1 MITGGRESWGRW
13 LRVDERGLLIVL
25 YASVVVAA
33 VCMYLFQPVTAILL
47 MLPLLVGALTLSPRH
62 IPMFVIVVVVALLA
76 QTLLTFGL
84 TGIPARRFISAVV
97 ALAMSAV
104 VLLSNR
110 RRSGLGVSGYAS
122 DALLTELHVR
132 LRRQAV
138 MPSLPTGWQAESHL
152 RAAGGTQFAGDFLL
166 THLEPGKHL
175 RLLVVDVSGKGV
187 AAGPK
192 SLLLSGAFG
201 SLLASTEPAE
211 FLPEA
216 NHYVWRQDWPEGF
229 ATAVQLTLDLTTG
242 DFVLRSAGHPPAV
255 QLHAGSGRWTVHEGY
270 EGAVLGLLEDES
282 YDAVLGRMM
291 PGDVLLL
298 FTDGM
303 VEAPGRDMTVGLDR
317 LLGEVERTVHR
328 RKEGFARD
336 LVERLGARGDDCAL
350 VVVTRSANVAA
361 GPDAAELER
370 RLVDASRGTRSG

>member
-1 MITGGRESWGRW
+1 MITAGRGSWSRW
-13 LRVDERGLLIVL
+13 LRANERGLLLSL
-25 YASVVVAA
+25 YAATLASGLF
-33 VCMYLFQPVTAILL
+33 MYLYEPATAIVV

-62 IPMFVIVVVVALLA
+62 IPAFVATVIAVLLV
-76 QTLLTFGL
+76 QTLVSWGL
-84 TGIPARRFISAVV
+84 DVPARRVLAVLV
-97 ALAMSAV
+97 ALGMAAV
-104 VLLSNR
+104 VLLFNR
-110 RRSGLGVSGYAS
+110 RRSDLGVAGWAS
-122 DALLTELHVR
+122 DDLLKELHVR

-138 MPSLPTGWQAESHL
+138 MPTLPEGWQAESHL

-166 THLEPGKHL
+166 THLEPGERL

-201 SLLASTEPAE
+201 SLLASTEPAD
-211 FLPEA
+211 FLSEA
-216 NHYVWRQDWPEGF
+216 NGYVCRQSWPEGF
-229 ATAVQLTLDLTTG
+229 ATAIQLTLDLTTG

-270 EGAVLGLLEDES
+270 EGTVLGLVEDET

-303 VEAPGRDMTVGLDR
+303 VERPGRDMSDGIDTLI
-317 LLGEVERTVHR
+317 GEVERAVHR
-328 RKEGFARD
+328 DVEGVARD
-336 LVERLGARGDDCAL
+336 LVERFGAHGDDCAL
-350 VVVTRSANVAA
+350 VVVRRSTHVPA
-361 GPDAAELER
+361 GPGATA
-370 RLVDASRGTRSG
+370 LVQGTGEDRSG

>member
-1 MITGGRESWGRW
+1 MITGRHESWGRW
-13 LRVDERGLLIVL
+13 LRVDERGLLLGL
-25 YASVVVAA
+25 YASVVAA
-33 VCMYLFQPVTAILL
+33 TVCMYLFEPVTAILL

-62 IPMFVIVVVVALLA
+62 IPVFVITVVVALLL
-76 QTLLTFGL
+76 QTLLSFGL
-84 TGIPARRFISAVV
+84 TGIPARRFISGAV

-104 VLLSNR
+104 VLASNR
-110 RRSGLGVSGYAS
+110 QRSGLGVSGYAS

-138 MPSLPTGWQAESHL
+138 MPPLPPGWHAESHL

-166 THLEPGKHL
+166 THLEPGERL

-201 SLLASTEPAE
+201 SLLASTEPAA

-229 ATAVQLTLDLTTG
+229 ATAVQLTLDLATG

-255 QLHAGSGRWTVHEGY
+255 QLHAGSGRWTVHENY
-270 EGAVLGLLEDES
+270 EGAVLGLLEDEA
-282 YDAVLGRMM
+282 YDAVVGRMM

-303 VEAPGRDMTVGLDR
+303 VEAPGRDMSVGLDR
-317 LLGEVERTVHR
+317 LIGEVERTVHR
-328 RKEGFARD
+328 RQDGFARD

-350 VVVTRSANVAA
+350 VVLTRSTTVDVGPRAA
-361 GPDAAELER
+361 ALE
-370 RLVDASRGTRSG
+370 SRISSPSTGTRSG